1 MKLPSQPSWQAH
13 RGKDMPRAARLSKQE
28 IFSSLTP
35 ATWCGHEPSMKTGRL
50 HVVGPPLHGA
60 VYFHDFHS
68 ALYVQQAFGGYT
80 AGSRKQMQ
88 KRLTWK
94 ITPAIMPPKP
104 LACVVCGVGSDSLAE
119 VPGLFH
125 PAR

>member
-60 VYFHDFHS
+60 AYFLVFPLS
-68 ALYVQQAFGGYT
+68 AVCAASVRWLYGRFTEADAETLNVENHTGYY
-80 AGSRKQMQ
+80 AS
-88 KRLTWK
+88 
-94 ITPAIMPPKP
+94 
-104 LACVVCGVGSDSLAE
+104 
-119 VPGLFH
+119 
-125 PAR
+125 